1 MKKTNAARLL
11 DRIGVNYELLEYQV
25 DEEELGAE
33 HVALEL
39 AVPLEQVFKTM
50 VLRGDRGGVVVCC
63 IPGDGELDLKGV
75 ARLTGNKKID
85 LIPTKEILSLTGY
98 VRGGCSPLGMKRQY
112 PTFLDFSA
120 LNHDYIVVSAGLR
133 GVQLR
138 LTPQDLVAA
147 SKASVE
153 RLILQVE

>member
-1 MKKTNAARLL
+1 M
-11 DRIGVNYELLEYQV
+11 
-25 DEEELGAE
+25 
-33 HVALEL
+33 
-39 AVPLEQVFKTM
+39 
-50 VLRGDRGGVVVCC
+50 
-63 IPGDGELDLKGV
+63 
-75 ARLTGNKKID
+75 
-85 LIPTKEILSLTGY
+85 
-98 VRGGCSPLGMKRQY
+98 GMKRQY